1 MQKQDHIN
9 NIDYYKGLIDG
20 LSNDINYNPNR
31 DKFNLDIRCSSD
43 TPKYD
48 NPFSLLTLYGL
59 NLENKKVSKNS
70 KEIFKLIFKNL
81 ELDIDK
87 AAKDMLFELLNIL
100 NSGVITLNSVK
111 NNLIGTTVK
120 KPNKFMSLFGIK

>member
-1 MQKQDHIN
+1 MQKQYHINNISLKEILN

-43 TPKYD
+43 TPKYC
-48 NPFSLLTLYGL
+48 NSFSLLTLYGL

-70 KEIFKLIFKNL
+70 KEISKLIFKNL

-100 NSGVITLNSVK
+100 NSGAIILNSVK
-111 NNLIGTTVK
+111 K
-120 KPNKFMSLFGIK
+120 